1 MSMTQSRYMFIRE
14 RAFFL
19 YNILNNR
26 MYGIWVAPK
35 TLMTLEEVRNRGV
48 SNNEGSLADH
58 NYFNEFQ
65 LRRMNIPA
73 IIDIL
78 PNVMHQDDIGFE
90 NAGDTVLEIYES
102 IQEYISLWCEIIV
115 NAPEFKTPPKS
126 ELRYLEAL
134 AYHIFPLYKS
144 IKPYKVDNDLQKQIR
159 EDESLNRKGLLGLGI
174 LFGFNKKVGE
184 ISFVSHLD
192 ELEATPEFVG
202 GGQLFDVPHMQ
213 SAPIVEADSLFK
225 VESTVAATGDW
236 LFRG

>member
-14 RAFFL
+14 RAFYL

-26 MYGIWVAPK
+26 LYGIWVAPK
-35 TLMTLEEVRNRGV
+35 TLMSIDEVRNRSV
-48 SNNEGSLADH
+48 SVNEGSVPDY
-58 NYFNEFQ
+58 NYFNEYQ
-65 LRRMNIPA
+65 LRRMSIPS

-90 NAGDTVLEIYES
+90 RAGDTVIEIYES
-102 IQEYISLWCEIIV
+102 IQEYISLWCEIIN
-115 NAPEFKTPPKS
+115 NAPEFNTPPIT
-126 ELRYLEAL
+126 ELRYLEAM
-134 AYHIFPLYKS
+134 AYHVFPLYKK
-144 IKPYKVDNDLQKQIR
+144 IKPYKIDNELQAQIR
-159 EDESLNRKGLLGLGI
+159 EDEALNRRGLLGLGI
-174 LFGFNKKVGE
+174 LFGFNKKIGE

-225 VESTVAATGDW
+225 VESSVAATGEW
-236 LFRG
+236 LFKG